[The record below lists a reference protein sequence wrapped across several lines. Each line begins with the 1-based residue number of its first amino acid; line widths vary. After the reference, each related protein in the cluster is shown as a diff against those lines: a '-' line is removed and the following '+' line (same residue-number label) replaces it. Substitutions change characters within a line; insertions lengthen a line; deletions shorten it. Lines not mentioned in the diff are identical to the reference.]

1 MPGLVP
7 GIRVFE
13 HVDRRDVKLVLGPA
27 EGRTR
32 GPGDDEKKL
41 MGSLPCG
48 PRVRARAKF
57 HIIVV
62 DMKLYLVLVS
72 LT

>member
-32 GPGDDEKKL
+32 RPGDDEKKIN
-41 MGSLPCG
+41 GKSA
-48 PRVRARAKF
+48 VRPARPSAR
-57 HIIVV
+57 
-62 DMKLYLVLVS
+62 
-72 LT
+72 